1 MGYTAPRDE
10 EQHRMTT
17 SHTLEAQHRTTT
29 GKHVKHLRTQ
39 GLIPATLYGKGFN
52 PQNVQVSD
60 RAFNLVYRQTGRTAL
75 IDLLLDGKPI
85 SVFVQDVQRHP
96 LSRSIIH
103 IDFKVVNLQVA
114 VHVEVPVIA
123 TGISPLVS
131 RGDALLNH
139 ALEHVMVEALPN
151 TLPQHIEVDVS
162 SLTSMEKSIQV
173 RDLAASSGYKILTDP
188 NAVLFSL
195 GQLRAVPAAESME
208 GSPPEPELIRRPR
221 REPTA

>member
-1 MGYTAPRDE
+1 MA
-10 EQHRMTT
+10 TT
-17 SHTLEAQHRTTT
+17 SHTLEVQHRTTT

-39 GLIPATLYGKGFN
+39 GLIPATLYGKGLN
-52 PQNVQVSD
+52 PQNIQVND
-60 RAFNLVYRQTGRTAL
+60 RAFHLVYRQTGRTAL
-75 IDLLLDGKPI
+75 IDLLLDGRTI

-114 VHVEVPVIA
+114 VHVEVPVVA
-123 TGISPLVS
+123 TGASPLVA

-151 TLPQHIEVDVS
+151 ALPQHIEVDVS
-162 SLTSMEKSIQV
+162 SLNSMEKSIQV
-173 RDLAASSGYKILTDP
+173 RDLAASGSYKILTDAD
-188 NAVLFSL
+188 AVLFSL
-195 GQLRAVPAAESME
+195 NQLRAVPAAESME
-208 GSPPEPELIRRPR
+208 GTPPEPELIRKPR